1 MTGRVEAIHI
11 APAEGAAMVPLTDVA
26 ATAGVG
32 LEGDRY
38 AAGIGH
44 YSASAGDGRH
54 VTLIEAEVLDELATR
69 GIQLAPN
76 ETRRNLTTRGIGLNA
91 LVGQR
96 FRIGDVECVAT
107 RLCEPCAYLQDMLG
121 KPVLEPLVHRAG
133 LRAEIL
139 VGGRISVGDVITV
152 VDAVPAGSLP

>member
-11 APAEGAAMVPLTDVA
+11 APVEGVAMVPLTAVEA
-26 ATAGVG
+26 VSGVG

-44 YSASAGDGRH
+44 YSANGGDGRH
-54 VTLIEAEVLDELATR
+54 VTLIEAEVLEELPTR
-69 GIQLAPN
+69 GIALAPG

-107 RLCEPCAYLQDMLG
+107 RLCEPCAYLQDRVG
-121 KPVLEPLVHRAG
+121 KPILE
-133 LRAEIL
+133 
-139 VGGRISVGDVITV
+139 
-152 VDAVPAGSLP
+152 